1 MIDSTMSDPAD
12 FSPDQALP
20 AHPDA
25 GVPRPGFS
33 VRPQA
38 AELPGYDP
46 SDSPLVQGGL
56 SQAPEPAPADASLVG
71 ISKRELARQPRV
83 VYRVRRE
90 MWIARR
96 SAARNRFRNIH
107 SHAASSTPRLMAGL
121 DRRGLLERSKSQA
134 VRPRF
139 NLRGLP

>member
-1 MIDSTMSDPAD
+1 MSEPAD

-20 AHPDA
+20 SHPDA
-25 GVPRPGFS
+25 GVPRPGFG
-33 VRPQA
+33 VRPPA

-56 SQAPEPAPADASLVG
+56 SHSPQPAPADASLVG
-71 ISKRELARQPRV
+71 ISKRDLARQPRV

-90 MWIARR
+90 GWVARR
-96 SAARNRFRNIH
+96 SQARSRFANLH
-107 SHAASSTPRLMAGL
+107 SHGASSTPRLLAGL
-121 DRRGLLERSKSQA
+121 DRRGLLERSKSHA

>member
-1 MIDSTMSDPAD
+1 MSERAPSERD
-12 FSPDQALP
+12 FSPDRELP
-20 AHPDA
+20 SHPDA

-56 SQAPEPAPADASLVG
+56 SSSPQPAPADASLVG
-71 ISKRELARQPRV
+71 LVRREMAGQPRV

-90 MWIARR
+90 GWVARR
-96 SAARNRFRNIH
+96 SQARNRFRSIH
-107 SHAASSTPRLMAGL
+107 SHGASSTPRLLAGL
-121 DRRGLLERSKSQA
+121 DRRGLLERSKAQA